1 VCLAYRHNPIENII
15 DMVVGPASTKSAID
29 WRGCDFAT
37 LMSSANV
44 LMSGRVCAKTRNVVK
59 IK

>member
-15 DMVVGPASTKSAID
+15 DIVVGRTSPKSAIE

-44 LMSGRVCAKTRNVVK
+44 LMGGRVFAKTRNVVK